1 MNERYPNW
9 MFAGVAIAA
18 YEFSGFLA
26 RWTGA
31 SGIRWVGYGV
41 VAACAAILGVR
52 YLRTFWSSRKRRRG
66 PKDR

>member
-9 MFAGVAIAA
+9 MFAGIAIAA

-31 SGIRWVGYGV
+31 SGIRWAGYGV
-41 VAACAAILGVR
+41 VAACAATLGVR
-52 YLRTFWSSRKRRRG
+52 YLHRLWARRGKRRP
-66 PKDR
+66 PKDP

>member
-26 RWTGA
+26 RLTHA

-41 VAACAAILGVR
+41 VAACAAILAVR
-52 YLRTFWSSRKRRRG
+52 YLRAFWLRRKRRETR
-66 PKDR
+66 KER